1 MLPVIASNRGR
12 KRGGP
17 EVTGPSTGDKKTRET
32 GGKQN
37 RRCVKARRKKEM
49 ELLKRTSKK

>member
-17 EVTGPSTGDKKTRET
+17 EVTGPSTGDQKTET
-32 GGKQN
+32 GGDQN
-37 RRCVKARRKKEM
+37 RRWAEAKRKKGI
-49 ELLKRTSKK
+49 ELLQSISKK